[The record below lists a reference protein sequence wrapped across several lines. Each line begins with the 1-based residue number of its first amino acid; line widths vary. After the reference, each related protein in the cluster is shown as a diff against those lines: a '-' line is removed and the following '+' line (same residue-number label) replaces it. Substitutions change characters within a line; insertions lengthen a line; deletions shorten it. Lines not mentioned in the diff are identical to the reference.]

1 MTARHNLKLQL
12 SYFSLM
18 FNVNKDDF
26 FAGSSFRA
34 IDCENWSIHFGT
46 FDPLADLLFSKYFL
60 YIFKL
65 MRTNTLSL
73 CNIKMGLKLAIYT
86 F

>member
-46 FDPLADLLFSKYFL
+46 FDPLADLLFQQVFSVYFQ
-60 YIFKL
+60 IDE
-65 MRTNTLSL
+65 N
-73 CNIKMGLKLAIYT
+73 
-86 F
+86 